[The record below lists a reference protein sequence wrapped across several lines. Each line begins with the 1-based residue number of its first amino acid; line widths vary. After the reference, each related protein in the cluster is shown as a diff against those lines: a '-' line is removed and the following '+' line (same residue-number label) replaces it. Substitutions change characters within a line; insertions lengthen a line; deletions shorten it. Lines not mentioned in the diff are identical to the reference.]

1 VKRLRKKIKRIK
13 KANLSKVI
21 KNRKLPIL
29 TLDSRWHEIFPE
41 EEKTSEIKDIERK
54 LNELL
59 AKQGKL
65 VNEIKDYKKIKK
77 NLMNEIV
84 ANMDTNSGPTSK
96 QREKKLDRNKQY
108 ILEINKKIDDEMEE
122 LSRLPYQI
130 KEINEELLV
139 ESISI
144 CYDRIS
150 KQMVEI
156 NEISDWIKKAR
167 EELKIKIL
175 QKQDMENKNTLIYS
189 YMHDILGAE
198 LMERFD
204 ENHKIE

>member
-1 VKRLRKKIKRIK
+1 MKRLRKKIKRIK

-41 EEKTSEIKDIERK
+41 EEKTSEIKDLERK